1 VAELSAFIRRI
12 HVEGKKHEKRL
23 AYLKFSVE
31 TSEAANSVYQQ
42 VEITIFKG
50 IVSRDGYYLETY
62 IILKFFAALLFKN
75 QKHMLSSGLLFTKN
89 NQKTFSEALK
99 QL

>member
-1 VAELSAFIRRI
+1 VAELSAYIPRI

-50 IVSRDGYYLETY
+50 IVSRDDC
-62 IILKFFAALLFKN
+62 F
-75 QKHMLSSGLLFTKN
+75 
-89 NQKTFSEALK
+89 
-99 QL
+99 

>member
-1 VAELSAFIRRI
+1 LSAFIRRI

-42 VEITIFKG
+42 VEILIFKG
-50 IVSRDGYYLETY
+50 IVSRDGYYLETF
-62 IILKFFAALLFKN
+62 IVLQFFAAFILKKSKKEFLWLLKN
-75 QKHMLSSGLLFTKN
+75 SQKVSI
-89 NQKTFSEALK
+89 EALM
-99 QL
+99 

>member
-1 VAELSAFIRRI
+1 MKFSGWLRQADDRVAELSAFIRRI

-50 IVSRDGYYLETY
+50 IVSRET
-62 IILKFFAALLFKN
+62 F
-75 QKHMLSSGLLFTKN
+75 
-89 NQKTFSEALK
+89 FSEAL
-99 QL
+99 Q

>member
-1 VAELSAFIRRI
+1 MAELSDFIRRI

-42 VEITIFKG
+42 VEIAIFKG
-50 IVSRDGYYLETY
+50 IVSRDCNYLETY
-62 IILKFFAALLFKN
+62 IILKFFAALFFKN
-75 QKHMLSSGLLFTKN
+75 LKNMLSSVLLFTKN
-89 NQKTFSEALK
+89 YQKTFSEALK
-99 QL
+99 